1 MTSAEEYYELIKDM
15 GSGQLFYLK
24 HQKDNEYVFES
35 VILDTTKKTESINRL
50 KRVVL
55 DPKFIAFPGTPE
67 FNAFVDEVDNSKNS
81 R

>member
-24 HQKDNEYVFES
+24 HQKDNKYVFES
-35 VILDTTKKTESINRL
+35 VIIDTAKKTESINRL

-67 FNAFVDEVDNSKNS
+67 FNAFLEEVDSSDNNQ
-81 R
+81 